1 MAASKVSGRKLKLAV
16 PDLISN
22 SYFPAAAAVELG
34 FFARE
39 GLDVSLELIFP
50 VSKCY
55 EALRDG
61 AIDFVGGAAHAV
73 LAAFPE
79 WRGAKLIAAQAQ
91 GMYWFLVMRADLGA
105 GRGDLDVVKG
115 KRIGAAPWVEM
126 GLRQLLIEAGYDL
139 ARDGIEIVGIPPNPI
154 VGPNFGLGAAKALEE
169 GRIDGFWANGMGAE
183 IAVTGG
189 IGTVVLDIRRGDGPE
204 GSFGY
209 TFASIAATDRLSSDL
224 HTDAARF
231 AALPNQPA
239 PPAPAPI
246 PLAVLFGEEK
256 FTGVQTAAMDIVAC
270 PHDMSPMFRG
280 PLEHDVAAQKA
291 MEADDFE
298 HCMAQSTAFGAAMPW
313 APVVRIANGNHH
325 VFVSNPETVTRA
337 MNDFLAKLP

>member
-1 MAASKVSGRKLKLAV
+1 
-16 PDLISN
+16 
-22 SYFPAAAAVELG
+22 VELG

-79 WRGAKLIAAQAQ
+79 WHGAKLIAAQAQ

-105 GRGDLDVVKG
+105 RRGDLDVVKS

-126 GLRQLLIEAGYDL
+126 GLRQLLIDAGYDL
-139 ARDGIEIVGIPPNPI
+139 ARDGIEIVGIPPNPAI
-154 VGPNFGLGAAKALEE
+154 GPNFGLGAAKALEE

-209 TFASIAATDRLSSDL
+209 TFASIAATDRLI
-224 HTDAARF
+224 A
-231 AALPNQPA
+231 
-239 PPAPAPI
+239 
-246 PLAVLFGEEK
+246 
-256 FTGVQTAAMDIVAC
+256 
-270 PHDMSPMFRG
+270 
-280 PLEHDVAAQKA
+280 
-291 MEADDFE
+291 EA
-298 HCMAQSTAFGAAMPW
+298 
-313 APVVRIANGNHH
+313 
-325 VFVSNPETVTRA
+325 PETVAAAVRA
-337 MNDFLAKLP
+337 IVATQKALKADMALANEVGRKLFPPREANLIAGIVARDLPYYDASIAPETVSRLNKFCRVRQLLQGNPAFEAVVEHALAPLWIA

>member
-1 MAASKVSGRKLKLAV
+1 MQGKIVGCLLIAMLDFSAV
-16 PDLISN
+16 MGSVEHAN
-22 SYFPAAAAVELG
+22 MTRAAAASTIPAAQMVTVEPGVQLEVLDWGGPAHARALVFLAGLG
-34 FFARE
+34 DTAHVYDNFAPQFTAKYHVYGITRRGFGNSSKPEPTDANYSADRLGEDVVAAIDALKLDRPVLAGHSIAGEELSWIGNHDPKRVAGLIYLDADWAPGFYDTARGDNWIDMLDVRHRIEALRAGAMYDTAYRE
-39 GLDVSLELIFP
+39 GL
-50 VSKCY
+50 
-55 EALRDG
+55 
-61 AIDFVGGAAHAV
+61 
-73 LAAFPE
+73 
-79 WRGAKLIAAQAQ
+79 
-91 GMYWFLVMRADLGA
+91 
-105 GRGDLDVVKG
+105 
-115 KRIGAAPWVEM
+115 
-126 GLRQLLIEAGYDL
+126 
-139 ARDGIEIVGIPPNPI
+139 
-154 VGPNFGLGAAKALEE
+154 
-169 GRIDGFWANGMGAE
+169 
-183 IAVTGG
+183 
-189 IGTVVLDIRRGDGPE
+189 
-204 GSFGY
+204 
-209 TFASIAATDRLSSDL
+209 IAATDRLSSDL